1 MRIVRPPVSRE
12 ASAVCLLRSFVPQR
26 AAAAAAAAAGPVSPK
41 GSISA
46 HTALPAVGWCA
57 LGRALRLQ
65 PLPASPPVAPTDRT
79 ARCRTLSQPL
89 RLLSNRGRAVQRCA
103 ARCSPQSCLSRG
115 VVLRAAASHP
125 SPGRDRPLP
134 LFERQCPCHGAP
146 PLFSCQ
152 HPCALHCAA
161 EQRHSAGA
169 ASCPAAAPPP
179 PPAPR
184 AAITCLQHPAA
195 VLTVAVS
202 SARPHYWG
210 LSICRCHQRDHLRW
224 HRLGRKTSSAPDGR
238 GTIR

>member
-26 AAAAAAAAAGPVSPK
+26 AAAAAAAAADRVSPK
-41 GSISA
+41 GSVSA

-134 LFERQCPCHGAP
+134 LSERQCPCRGAP

-161 EQRHSAGA
+161 TA
-169 ASCPAAAPPP
+169 AERQLLSNGIVLVPRVALPPRRLRRP
-179 PPAPR
+179 LHALPSPVCSIPR
-184 AAITCLQHPAA
+184 PC
-195 VLTVAVS
+195 
-202 SARPHYWG
+202 
-210 LSICRCHQRDHLRW
+210 
-224 HRLGRKTSSAPDGR
+224 
-238 GTIR
+238 

>member
-1 MRIVRPPVSRE
+1 MSLLSRGWLPTCAGQLLADKRSFTLRASVRAAPAGSNGI
-12 ASAVCLLRSFVPQR
+12 SAV
-26 AAAAAAAAAGPVSPK
+26 A
-41 GSISA
+41 
-46 HTALPAVGWCA
+46 GWCA

-134 LFERQCPCHGAP
+134 LFERQCPCRGAP

-161 EQRHSAGA
+161 TA
-169 ASCPAAAPPP
+169 AERQLLSNGIVPVPRVALPPRRLRRP
-179 PPAPR
+179 LHALPSPVCSIPR
-184 AAITCLQHPAA
+184 PC
-195 VLTVAVS
+195 
-202 SARPHYWG
+202 
-210 LSICRCHQRDHLRW
+210 
-224 HRLGRKTSSAPDGR
+224 
-238 GTIR
+238 